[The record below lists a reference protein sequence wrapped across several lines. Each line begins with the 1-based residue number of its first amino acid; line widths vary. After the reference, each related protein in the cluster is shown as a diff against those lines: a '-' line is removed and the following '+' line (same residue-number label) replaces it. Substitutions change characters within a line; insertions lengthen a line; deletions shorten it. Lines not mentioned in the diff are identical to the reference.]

1 MLIYVD
7 PCKWPTWVL
16 LCERARGISFICVA
30 LSAHTFMPVDAFD
43 FDWEAFWISTCSIF
57 EFSLHNLCSAS
68 SLSCS
73 FEVSVSELLQGESGA
88 TVHILSVA
96 LTQATLSFYTH
107 LSLYY
112 FSSCPLLPALRK
124 PKHRVANTVGNNSK
138 WFDPTFPRDFKIWC
152 LSDPSAQWC
161 LYLQS
166 HWKKQQ
172 LPTPLRCPALVPIK
186 HIKCQRWMSVD
197 ISRDESST
205 GRWWVWFTWLEAIH
219 KRPALESVRSFI
231 GLVWL
236 LQAMNAETLLQ

>member
-1 MLIYVD
+1 MTNMGASLWASQRDFIHLRGSVIHLCQWMLLILIE
-7 PCKWPTWVL
+7 K
-16 LCERARGISFICVA
+16 
-30 LSAHTFMPVDAFD
+30 LSEDQHVPYMS
-43 FDWEAFWISTCSIF
+43 WIFLT
-57 EFSLHNLCSAS
+57 HNLCSAS

-88 TVHILSVA
+88 TVHILSEA

-172 LPTPLRCPALVPIK
+172 LPTPLRCPAL
-186 HIKCQRWMSVD
+186 S
-197 ISRDESST
+197 
-205 GRWWVWFTWLEAIH
+205 L
-219 KRPALESVRSFI
+219 
-231 GLVWL
+231 
-236 LQAMNAETLLQ
+236 